1 MAKHDDPESALTKL
15 TTVDDGDNEGRDPRD
30 SDQLL
35 VYGTETGIRVDVRYH
50 GETLWMTQRQMGE
63 LFGVGVP
70 TISRHI
76 ANVVEQGEL
85 EGDSTVA
92 KIATVRNEG
101 GRQVSRTVE
110 HYNLDMIISV
120 GYRVS
125 SKQATMFRIW
135 ATARLKELILRGWSI
150 DVPRM
155 KNPDDRDHF
164 KELKETIREIRASE
178 ANVYREVR
186 SICALCKD
194 YDPHSDDWRHFY
206 ARMQNTLLWA
216 VCSMT
221 GPEIIAKRASASADN
236 MGLTAWANDNI
247 RKADVTIANNYLGEL
262 EIRAK
267 NRLTVMLLDFFEDQ
281 ADQGRLVM
289 MAEAETKLGEFIKF
303 NQRPLLTHLG
313 SVKRE
318 TANGV
323 AEHEFEIFKE
333 KRRAIRQAGA

>member
-1 MAKHDDPESALTKL
+1 MAKPDDPESQLSKL
-15 TTVDDGDNEGRDPRD
+15 QPVVEGEDDGRDPRD

-35 VYGTETGIRVDVRYH
+35 VYGTESGIRVDVRYH

-63 LFGVGVP
+63 LFGVSVA
-70 TISRHI
+70 TVSRHI

-85 EGDSTVA
+85 DGDATVT
-92 KIATVRNEG
+92 KIVTVRNEG
-101 GRQVSRTVE
+101 GRRVSRLVE
-110 HYNLDMIISV
+110 HYNVDMIISV

-135 ATARLKELILRGWSI
+135 ATARLKELILKGWSI
-150 DVPRM
+150 DVQRM

-194 YDPHSDDWRHFY
+194 YDPHSEEWRHFY
-206 ARMQNTLLWA
+206 QRMQNTLLWA

-221 GPEIIAKRASASADN
+221 GPEIIAKRASASEVN

-247 RKADVTIANNYLGEL
+247 RKSDVTIANNYLGEL

-281 ADQGRLVM
+281 ADQGRLIM
-289 MAEAETKLGEFIKF
+289 MKEAETKLVEFIKF

-313 SVKRE
+313 SVKRD
-318 TANGV
+318 TANV
-323 AEHEFEIFKE
+323 IAERQFDIFKE
-333 KRRAIRQAGA
+333 KRRAIRQATD

>member
-1 MAKHDDPESALTKL
+1 MAKPDDPISDLVKL
-15 TTVDDGDNEGRDPRD
+15 SPDADDNGSTDPRD
-30 SDQLL
+30 HDQLL
-35 VYGTETGIRVDVRYH
+35 VYGTENGVRVDVRYK

-85 EGDSTVA
+85 DGGSTVA

-101 GRQVSRTVE
+101 GRLVSRTVE

-135 ATARLKELILRGWSI
+135 ATERLKEIILKGWSI
-150 DVPRM
+150 DVERM

-164 KELKETIREIRASE
+164 KELKETIRDIRASE

-194 YDPHSDDWRHFY
+194 YDPQSDDWRHFY
-206 ARMQNTLLWA
+206 QRMQNTLLWA

-221 GPEIIAKRASASADN
+221 GPEIIAKRADAANEN
-236 MGLTAWANDNI
+236 MGLTAWSHENI
-247 RKADVTIANNYLGEL
+247 RKSDVTIANNYLGEL

-281 ADQGRLVM
+281 ADQSRLVM
-289 MAEAETKLGEFIKF
+289 MKEAETKLGEFIKF
-303 NQRPLLTHLG
+303 NQRPLLAHLG

-318 TANGV
+318 V
-323 AEHEFEIFKE
+323 ADALAEREFEVFKE
-333 KRRAIRQAGA
+333 KRRAMRQAQ

>member
-1 MAKHDDPESALTKL
+1 MAKPDDPESQLSKL
-15 TTVDDGDNEGRDPRD
+15 HPEMEGDDDGRDPRD
-30 SDQLL
+30 RDQLL

-50 GETLWMTQRQMGE
+50 GEMLWMTQREMGE
-63 LFGVGVP
+63 LFGVTVA

-76 ANVVEQGEL
+76 DNVVDQGEL
-85 EGDSTVA
+85 DREATVT
-92 KIATVRNEG
+92 KIVTVRNEG
-101 GRQVSRTVE
+101 GRQVSRSVE

-135 ATARLKELILRGWSI
+135 ATARLKEIILKGWSI
-150 DVPRM
+150 DVARM

-164 KELKETIREIRASE
+164 KELKEVIRDIRASE

-194 YDPHSDDWRHFY
+194 YDPHSEEWRHFY

-216 VCSMT
+216 VCGMT
-221 GPEIIAKRASASADN
+221 GPEIVAKRADASQEN
-236 MGLTAWANDNI
+236 MGLTVWANDNI
-247 RKADVTIANNYLGEL
+247 RQADVTIANNYLGEA

-289 MAEAETKLGEFIKF
+289 MAEAETKLADFIRF

-313 SVKRE
+313 SVKRDKADE
-318 TANGV
+318 LAKRQ
-323 AEHEFEIFKE
+323 FEIFKE
-333 KRRAIRQAGA
+333 KRRAIRQSA

>member
-1 MAKHDDPESALTKL
+1 MKNRKSPTEQLSQVSAHHE
-15 TTVDDGDNEGRDPRD
+15 DEGEIPNS

-35 VYGTETGIRVDVRYH
+35 VYGTSSGVRVDVRYQ
-50 GETLWMTQRQMGE
+50 GETLWMTQRQMAD
-63 LFGVGVP
+63 LFGVSVP

-85 EGDSTVA
+85 DGVSTVT
-92 KIATVRNEG
+92 KIATVRTEG
-101 GRQVSRTVE
+101 GRQVTRQVE

-135 ATARLKELILRGWSI
+135 ATERLKEMILKGWSI
-150 DVPRM
+150 DVQRM
-155 KNPDDRDHF
+155 KNPEDRDHF
-164 KELKETIREIRASE
+164 QELKEVIRDIRASE

-186 SICALCKD
+186 SICALCQD
-194 YDPHSDDWRHFY
+194 YDPQSEEWRHFY

-216 VCSMT
+216 VCQMT
-221 GPEIIAKRASASADN
+221 GPEIIRRRADANVPN
-236 MGLTAWANDNI
+236 MGLTSWPNENI
-247 RKADVTIANNYLGEL
+247 RKSDICIANNYLAEP

-267 NRLTVMLLDFFEDQ
+267 NRLTVMLLDYFEDQ

-289 MAEAETKLGEFIKF
+289 MSEAEAKLAEFIKF

-313 SVKRE
+313 SIKRE
-318 TANGV
+318 IADSH
-323 AEHEFEIFKE
+323 AEREYKLFKE
-333 KRRAIRQAGA
+333 KRRAQRITQ